1 MISQKLKTTQRPGR
15 EQELRPRPLA
25 SAVPVASMASAAAV
39 APAELAPPAPL
50 ALASPALLALG
61 TRQTLRL
68 EVPELASLAA
78 PCGGAT
84 R

>member
-1 MISQKLKTTQRPGR
+1 MPA
-15 EQELRPRPLA
+15 P
-25 SAVPVASMASAAAV
+25 SAVFLSAVVSVVSAVVSAA
-39 APAELAPPAPL
+39 L
-50 ALASPALLALG
+50 ALPALLALG

-78 PCGGAT
+78 PCGGAP